1 MEVLERVLVVLT
13 TAATPVVELR
23 GAIPVGLALGLT
35 PWQAW
40 VWSVLGNLLPVPAL
54 LLGTRTGLG
63 WLGRLPWVHKR
74 IRVWGERSSSRLAT
88 QVRRWGLLG
97 LAVFVAI
104 PLPGTGAWTGA
115 VAASLLGIKPGPAL
129 AAIALGVAVAGL
141 LVAGAGTAAVTL
153 GQG

>member
-1 MEVLERVLVVLT
+1 LNRVLVVIT

-23 GAIPVGLALGLT
+23 GAIPLGLALGLS

-40 VWSVLGNLLPVPAL
+40 LWSVLGNLLPVPAL
-54 LLGTRTGLG
+54 LLGTRTGLQ
-63 WLGRLPWVHKR
+63 WLGRQPWLHRHVR
-74 IRVWGERSSSRLAT
+74 AWGERGSSRLA
-88 QVRRWGLLG
+88 VHVNRWGLLG
-97 LAVFVAI
+97 LAVFVAV

-115 VAASLLGIKPGPAL
+115 VAASLLGMKPGPAL